1 MHEWIINHEGTI
13 RLSAFL
19 GVLALMM
26 LWEWRSPARPLQHAR
41 WLRWSSNLGI
51 VVINT
56 AILRFLLPVLA
67 VGTALWAEQQ
77 HWGLLN
83 QIDWPD
89 WVKVLMAFL
98 LLDLAIYLQHVLVHA
113 VPLFWRFHRMH
124 HADLDY
130 DTTTGLRFHPVE
142 IIFSMGLKM
151 LIILALGAP
160 ALAVI
165 LFEIS
170 LSAGAVFNHGN
181 VHLPRWLEPWVRAVI
196 VTPDMHRVHHSWIQK
211 ETDSNF
217 GFGLS
222 IWDRIFGTYRAQPAA
237 GHDDMTIGIEIFRTE
252 KDLYL
257 HQLLIQPFRLPQTEK
272 TDGTDSHHNGQ

>member
-1 MHEWIINHEGTI
+1 MHEWILNNEGTI

-19 GVLALMM
+19 CALVLMM
-26 LWEWRSPARPLQHAR
+26 LWEWRSPARTLEHPR

-51 VVINT
+51 VVLNT

-77 HWGLLN
+77 HWGFMN
-83 QIDWPD
+83 QFDWPD
-89 WVKVLMAFL
+89 WVKILAAFL
-98 LLDLAIYLQHVLVHA
+98 LLDLAIYLQHVLAHA
-113 VPLFWRFHRMH
+113 IPLIWRFHRMH
-124 HADLDY
+124 HTDLDY

-142 IIFSMGLKM
+142 IVFSMGLKM
-151 LIILALGAP
+151 LIILVLGAP
-160 ALAVI
+160 VLAVI

-170 LSAGAVFNHGN
+170 LSAGAVFNHAN
-181 VHLPRWLEPWVRAVI
+181 VHLPRWLEPWVRAII

-222 IWDRIFGTYRAQPAA
+222 IWDRLFGTYRAQPAA
-237 GHDDMTIGIEIFRTE
+237 GHDDMTIGIDIFRTE

-257 HQLLIQPFRLPQTEK
+257 HQLLIQPFRSPK
-272 TDGTDSHHNGQ
+272 ADGTEAETNGQ